1 MDGTLVP
8 AALDSSLYIPE
19 LKSRRRESALAEL
32 VTQGLGNREIAE
44 QLVLAKRTVDSHIEH
59 IFNKLG
65 FTSRAQIAA
74 WVSRQD
80 AS

>member
-1 MDGTLVP
+1 
-8 AALDSSLYIPE
+8 
-19 LKSRRRESALAEL
+19 
-32 VTQGLGNREIAE
+32 
-44 QLVLAKRTVDSHIEH
+44 VLAKRTVDSHIEH

-65 FTSRAQIAA
+65 FSSRAQLAA